1 MSELING
8 VQKSPNTS
16 NHDNDKWQLA
26 LQISKLGLWD
36 YCGTSDRI
44 YFSQPSK
51 ALIGFEDNNEF
62 GNNASDW
69 NNRVHPDD
77 REQYFKDFQDHSKG
91 LKPIYENKHRVL
103 HKDGTYRWILD
114 RGQIIEKDKSGKASR
129 IIGTHVDI
137 TEYAENEQ
145 KVTDT
150 FNLVV
155 KQNSKLQNFAHIV
168 THNLKQHAGNF
179 ESLLNLY
186 EEAETESEK
195 TEMLDYL
202 KTLSQSL
209 SKTITDLSEIVTVQS
224 KEKTSINKLFINN
237 EINSILNSLD
247 YFIKDNKALINN
259 KCNSSCYIYFNTSYF
274 QSIIQNLINNAVK
287 YKHPDRNPEI
297 NITSKCVNNI
307 LEITISDNG
316 IGIDLDKFG
325 NAIFGLYKTFHNNE
339 NSEGVGLYL
348 VKNQLEAFNG
358 SISVSSRVNYG
369 TTFTITIP
377 IEQIQ

>member
-8 VQKSPNTS
+8 VLPNPNTS
-16 NHDNDKWQLA
+16 IHENEKWQLA
-26 LQISKLGLWD
+26 LQISKLGIWD

-44 YFSQPSK
+44 FFSQPSK
-51 ALIGFEDNNEF
+51 ALIGFEDNDEF
-62 GNNASDW
+62 GNNATDW

-77 REQYFKDFQDHSKG
+77 RAQYYNDFQDHSKG

-103 HKDGTYRWILD
+103 HKDGSYRWILD
-114 RGQIIEKDKSGKASR
+114 RGQIVEKDKSGKASR

-137 TEYAENEQ
+137 TEYVENEE
-145 KVTDT
+145 KIIDT

-179 ESLLNLY
+179 ESLLGLY
-186 EEAETESEK
+186 EEADTESEK

-224 KEKTSINKLFINN
+224 KEKTSIHKLFIYN
-237 EINSILNSLD
+237 EINAILKDLA
-247 YFIKDNKALINN
+247 YFISDNNAIVTNN
-259 KCNSSCYIYFNTSYF
+259 ASPSCYVHFNTSYF

-287 YKHPDRNPEI
+287 YKHPNREPKVT
-297 NITSKCVNNI
+297 ITSQTINDI
-307 LEITISDNG
+307 LEIKIADNG
-316 IGIDLDKFG
+316 IGIDLEKFG
-325 NAIFGLYKTFHNNE
+325 NAIFGLYKTFHNNDD
-339 NSEGVGLYL
+339 SEGVGLYL
-348 VKNQLEAFNG
+348 VKNQIEAFNG
-358 SISVSSRVNYG
+358 TITVSSVVNSG

-377 IEQIQ
+377 NKQF

>member
-8 VQKSPNTS
+8 VLPNPNTS
-16 NHDNDKWQLA
+16 IHENEKWQLA
-26 LQISKLGLWD
+26 LQISKLGIWD

-44 YFSQPSK
+44 FFSQPSK
-51 ALIGFEDNNEF
+51 ALIGFEDNDEF
-62 GNNASDW
+62 GNNATDW

-77 REQYFKDFQDHSKG
+77 RAQYYNDFQDHSKG

-103 HKDGTYRWILD
+103 HKDGSYRWILD
-114 RGQIIEKDKSGKASR
+114 RGQIVEKDKSGKASR

-137 TEYAENEQ
+137 TEYVENEE
-145 KVTDT
+145 KIIDT

-179 ESLLNLY
+179 ESLLGLY
-186 EEAETESEK
+186 EEADTESEK

-224 KEKTSINKLFINN
+224 KEKTSIHKLFIYN
-237 EINSILNSLD
+237 EINIILNDLE
-247 YFIKDNKALINN
+247 YFISDNNATVINEASLN
-259 KCNSSCYIYFNTSYF
+259 CYVHFNTSYF

-287 YKHPDRNPEI
+287 YKHPDREPKVT
-297 NITSKCVNNI
+297 ITSQTINDI
-307 LEITISDNG
+307 LEIKISDNG
-316 IGIDLDKFG
+316 IGIDLEKFG
-325 NAIFGLYKTFHNNE
+325 NAIFGLYKTFHNNDD
-339 NSEGVGLYL
+339 SEGVGLYL
-348 VKNQLEAFNG
+348 VKNQIEAFNG
-358 SISVSSRVNYG
+358 TITVSSVVNSG

-377 IEQIQ
+377 NKQF